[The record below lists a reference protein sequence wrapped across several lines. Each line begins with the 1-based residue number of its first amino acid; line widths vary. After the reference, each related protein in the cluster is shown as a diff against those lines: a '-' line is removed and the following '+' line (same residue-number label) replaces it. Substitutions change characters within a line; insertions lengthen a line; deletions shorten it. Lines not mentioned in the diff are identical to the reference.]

1 MGFPNYFFQHQK
13 ITASKNQSKL
23 QIAGALLKSID
34 IIKSSDVIDAF
45 QNIGDIERRHLPIL
59 NKNVLKSIDDVI
71 AQFYYYRCFLVTP
84 NLKEFLKMNVTKKG
98 VKTVMTREPG
108 T

>member
-1 MGFPNYFFQHQK
+1 MLHGN
-13 ITASKNQSKL
+13 
-23 QIAGALLKSID
+23 
-34 IIKSSDVIDAF
+34 
-45 QNIGDIERRHLPIL
+45 IL
-59 NKNVLKSIDDVI
+59 NRIDDVI

-84 NLKEFLKMNVTKKG
+84 NLKELKMNVTKKG

>member
-1 MGFPNYFFQHQK
+1 MLYG
-13 ITASKNQSKL
+13 
-23 QIAGALLKSID
+23 
-34 IIKSSDVIDAF
+34 
-45 QNIGDIERRHLPIL
+45 NI
-59 NKNVLKSIDDVI
+59 LKSIDDVI

-98 VKTVMTREPG
+98 VKTVMTLEPG

>member
-45 QNIGDIERRHLPIL
+45 QNIGDIERGHRCLM
-59 NKNVLKSIDDVI
+59 
-71 AQFYYYRCFLVTP
+71 AMFYKASMTSLHNCFLVTP
-84 NLKEFLKMNVTKKG
+84 NLEKFLKMNVTKKG